1 MNPYEKIRE
10 LTRERGLSVRELEKR
25 LGFSNGYFSK
35 WKNVSPNSEG
45 LQKVADYFDVSVDY
59 LLGRTDNQVTQKES
73 SQTKPKVKILSRKM
87 ENLDDSQLDAL
98 DGLIDQFFDKN
109 LVKVL
114 MTIKKPDYNTATFIA
129 HRVFGSFTD
138 CSFPVNILQLCNNLY
153 KTKLATYEEFADEI
167 GKSIDYVAKTIGK
180 NNDAFTLNRGGEFI
194 IVFNDDIVD
203 NVVKRIRFS
212 IAHEVGHIMLSHFN
226 DGDLV
231 LTRGGLTEEKY
242 KVLEIEADKFAQE
255 LLLPTFLVNEDSS
268 IETLSKTFDVSKQV
282 AKIALN
288 AKQKYPWIKATLPYR
303 ALFRSKQNRIKFISL
318 KSARLIEARDS
329 MNFHSFIQ
337 RLWIKPNY
345 YFCIHCKNVDKTLET
360 EVFYCPI
367 CGSKELEVVSEKNY
381 FLFHEQKER
390 EMMSYSSL
398 EVDNEG
404 RLTENCPICS
414 NDHVSD
420 NYCSVCG
427 IGVINSCS
435 GMRKT
440 NDNWNNG
447 YEEEEACEG
456 PLLGSDRYCPKC
468 GCESTFSFNGL
479 LKPWDY
485 VSTNPSASTFQIDIA
500 DDQLPF

>member
-1 MNPYEKIRE
+1 MIIR
-10 LTRERGLSVRELEKR
+10 
-25 LGFSNGYFSK
+25 
-35 WKNVSPNSEG
+35 
-45 LQKVADYFDVSVDY
+45 
-59 LLGRTDNQVTQKES
+59 
-73 SQTKPKVKILSRKM
+73 
-87 ENLDDSQLDAL
+87 
-98 DGLIDQFFDKN
+98 
-109 LVKVL
+109 
-114 MTIKKPDYNTATFIA
+114 KPDYTMATFSA
-129 HRVFGSFTD
+129 HRIFSSFTD
-138 CSFPVNILQLCNNLY
+138 LSFPVNILQLCNNLY
-153 KTKLATYEEFADEI
+153 ETKLATYEEFAEEI
-167 GKSIDYVAKTIGK
+167 GKSVDFVSKNIGK

-203 NVVKRIRFS
+203 NIVERIRFS
-212 IAHEVGHIMLSHFN
+212 IAHEVGHIMLGHFD
-226 DGDLV
+226 DGDLI

-255 LLLPTFLVNEDSS
+255 LLLPTFLVDENSS
-268 IETLSKTFDVSKQV
+268 VEILSKTFDVSKQV

-288 AKQKYPWIKATLPYR
+288 AKKKYPWIKPTLPYKS
-303 ALFRSKQNRIKFISL
+303 LFRGGKNLIKFVSL
-318 KSARLIEARDS
+318 KNALLIEARDS
-329 MNFHSFIQ
+329 VNFGSFIH

-345 YFCIHCKNVDKTLET
+345 YFCAQCKNVDKTFKSG
-360 EVFYCPI
+360 VSFCPI
-367 CGSKELEVVSEKNY
+367 CGCGELEVVSEKNY

-390 EMMSYSSL
+390 EIMSYSSL
-398 EVDNEG
+398 QVDSEG
-404 RLTENCPICS
+404 RLVENCPICN

-479 LKPWDY
+479 LSSWDY
-485 VSTNPSASTFQIDIA
+485 VSAVPSSLVQIDIA